1 MPCTRAR
8 PTATSAGK
16 RRTAFRSR
24 AFRALWNSGSEG
36 RSRDDGEKKAGREG
50 APAVTGASTLERA
63 STPRDMYITRVT
75 VQIVGRRARAR
86 RTRVFLFAA
95 SPGTRRGEDLCS
107 DPPLAGFSLKKNR
120 RAGVKSDS
128 TDYPKL
134 VSLGRPRQRTATPAS
149 APCLGHV
156 APRRLRVFG
165 VPPLHAQTRSRPRV
179 PRAQGAERAA
189 GGRTRA
195 RRFAGTST
203 HPSSSSRRLA
213 ATHGES
219 SSGDSRDG
227 PSHRALSPAPKR
239 CARRLAV
246 SAGPQGARRLSRRR
260 APPRGGRGNRGEARV
275 GRLLGRPAPPFPNRA
290 PALREPLRNGRAEA
304 VRAAAHAGR
313 VGERIR
319 AAGCAVAAR
328 AGNGRGADERVGRR
342 ARRAPRRARRLFFR
356 RRRERRRWFFFL
368 LGRRRRRRGPPRVV
382 AAETRRVSPDVAA
395 HSVCVVRV

>member
-1 MPCTRAR
+1 M
-8 PTATSAGK
+8 
-16 RRTAFRSR
+16 
-24 AFRALWNSGSEG
+24 
-36 RSRDDGEKKAGREG
+36 
-50 APAVTGASTLERA
+50 
-63 STPRDMYITRVT
+63 
-75 VQIVGRRARAR
+75 
-86 RTRVFLFAA
+86 
-95 SPGTRRGEDLCS
+95 
-107 DPPLAGFSLKKNR
+107 
-120 RAGVKSDS
+120 KSDS

-304 VRAAAHAGR
+304 VRPPLTLGEWGEDTRGGMCGR
-313 VGERIR
+313 RSCWE
-319 AAGCAVAAR
+319 
-328 AGNGRGADERVGRR
+328 R
-342 ARRAPRRARRLFFR
+342 ARRGRARRPTRSPRPAKSPAAFFQTKTRASPVVFFPPQTTTTTERSSPRCR
-356 RRRERRRWFFFL
+356 RRDAACLPGRCGAFRLCRTG
-368 LGRRRRRRGPPRVV
+368 LGTRTNEKTSR
-382 AAETRRVSPDVAA
+382 TRRLFAA
-395 HSVCVVRV
+395 RRE

>member
-1 MPCTRAR
+1 MTAR
-8 PTATSAGK
+8 
-16 RRTAFRSR
+16 RRSR
-24 AFRALWNSGSEG
+24 ERRRLATFILRESPFKLSVGVLALDGHASFFSPRPRGRAAARIFARTDLWLAFH
-36 RSRDDGEKKAGREG
+36 K
-50 APAVTGASTLERA
+50 
-63 STPRDMYITRVT
+63 
-75 VQIVGRRARAR
+75 
-86 RTRVFLFAA
+86 
-95 SPGTRRGEDLCS
+95 
-107 DPPLAGFSLKKNR
+107 KKNR

-313 VGERIR
+313 VGRGYAR
-319 AAGCAVAAR
+319 RDVRSPLVLGTGAAR
-328 AGNGRGADERVGRR
+328 TSASADAPPRPAKSPAAFFQTKTRASPVVFFPPRTTTTTERSSPRCRRRDAACLPGRCGAFRLCRTGLGTRTNEKTSRTRR
-342 ARRAPRRARRLFFR
+342 LFAARRA
-356 RRRERRRWFFFL
+356 
-368 LGRRRRRRGPPRVV
+368 
-382 AAETRRVSPDVAA
+382 
-395 HSVCVVRV
+395 